1 MPLRLQ
7 QARPTRPQPGWA
19 VQASVHEKW
28 HAGERRSR
36 HRHHPARPRQDAGL
50 PAKADAAAAR
60 GVDGVSAHAVTL
72 FAVRYSPFAKLV
84 LVWRGLVSIHAVEQ
98 IGIWAN
104 RITWRMA
111 SSKSRKAPPSRIGL
125 YN

>member
-19 VQASVHEKW
+19 VQATVHEKW

-60 GVDGVSAHAVTL
+60 GVDGVSAYVITL
-72 FAVRYSPFAKLV
+72 FAFRSSLWPTRTRTRVAERMTAGPH
-84 LVWRGLVSIHAVEQ
+84 RP
-98 IGIWAN
+98 IGK
-104 RITWRMA
+104 T
-111 SSKSRKAPPSRIGL
+111 
-125 YN
+125 